1 MITAYLLIDFGKT
14 VYSDEVHAGD
24 MIKNEIIHDKLHQIT
39 LLSELNM
46 PQLEEDLKN

>member
-24 MIKNEIIHDKLHQIT
+24 PIRNQIVYDKLHQIT
-39 LLSELNM
+39 LLSELDM
-46 PQLEEDLKN
+46 PDLDQETN